1 MKKFKISF
9 LFFLLSFNLASFD
22 EFLVSDIRI
31 IGLQR
36 VSTGSIFNV
45 IPISVGDKID
55 TRKSND
61 IVRSLF
67 STEQF
72 DDIQIG
78 KDGNTLVITVIERPS
93 ISSIDISGN
102 KALKTEQLLESL
114 DDVGI
119 NEGEVYKRSTLE
131 KVKSELVR
139 SYASNGRYGAGVE
152 IKEVPKPRNRIEIN
166 IEVDEGKSAKIEK
179 INIIGNETFS
189 DEDLLDSFELSE
201 GSFFSFLSNDNQ
213 YSREKLVG
221 DIESLESYYRDRGY
235 LKFSIESSQISLSRD
250 KKSIFITHN
259 INEGGKY
266 TINEV
271 DVIGDIPFEE
281 EVYKEII
288 NSLKDQTYSQAQV
301 TSIEEFFVN
310 VLGNRGYAFAEV
322 TGNTEI
328 TEDSNLVK
336 LIFSVLPGNRTY
348 TRKIL
353 FTGNLVTQDNVL
365 RREMRQFEGA
375 WSSNNNIEAGKVR
388 LERLGYFKEVNVET
402 IPVVGTDDQIDV
414 VYSVEEETTG
424 SVGGNIGY
432 SDFGLMLGF
441 NLQEK
446 NFFGSGN
453 TVGIGINKNIYS
465 EMYNISYMNP
475 YATKD
480 GVSLGYNVYFRE
492 TDYGEF
498 NVANYLTNSH
508 GLGAQFGYPISDIS
522 RLGFSLTYDKTD
534 IDIGTLPAREIYDF
548 VSAEGRVFET
558 LSGQFSWQRITLNR
572 GLFPTNGSSTGVTLS
587 LTIPGSDLNYYR
599 LNLRQR
605 FYRPISENFVF
616 GFQGELGYLDSYG
629 DTEETPFFQNFYAGG
644 PRSLR
649 GFESNT
655 LGPRTTDAPCYEF
668 NYEEETCPNL
678 IDIDGDGELDT
689 PYYNPYANAT
699 SRSRYRDRP
708 IGGNIKVEGSLQLIF
723 RLPFIEDQRSI
734 RSAFFFDF
742 GNVFSDNCKDYQ
754 INCFKPSIDDLRYSY
769 GIGITWITGFGP
781 LSLAIAKPTN
791 AGPQER
797 TEEFQF
803 TVGNVF

>member
-114 DDVGI
+114 DGVGI

-259 INEGGKY
+259 INEGNKY